1 MCKFASCCVVL
12 PALCQSV
19 WRVSRG
25 PPSSTPASTSSSKE
39 TMKTT
44 LTWQEWCGCSAM
56 VSLSN
61 VRLPF
66 AWRLHLAQHLFLYCV
81 SESGKQKKAVVQWFV
96 RVSEIPTGKLKLLGR
111 QPHPQE
117 IFYYECRNCDD
128 EVDVGS
134 ILRPVQ
140 VRPPS
145 ILLTCSLDSAGSDAA
160 GGFRST
166 NPLGPAG
173 DAPGR
178 SSSIPS
184 L

>member
-1 MCKFASCCVVL
+1 M
-12 PALCQSV
+12 
-19 WRVSRG
+19 WRVSQG
-25 PPSSTPASTSSSKE
+25 PPSSTPANTSSSKE
-39 TMKTT
+39 TMKTI
-44 LTWQEWCGCSAM
+44 LTWPECCDFSAM
-56 VSLSN
+56 VSLSD
-61 VRLPF
+61 VRLQF
-66 AWRLHLAQHLFLYCV
+66 AWRFHLAQHLFLCCV
-81 SESGKQKKAVVQWFV
+81 SESGKQKKVVVQWFV
-96 RVSEIPTGKLKLLGR
+96 RVSEIPAGKLKLLGR

-117 IFYYECRNCDD
+117 IFYYECCNCDD

-145 ILLTCSLDSAGSDAA
+145 ILLTCSLDSTGSDPA

-178 SSSIPS
+178 SSSVPS